1 MFAKETYKKIILTRR
16 ARRLNISLPPSPF
29 PTALA
34 KIKLMLTVTLLRP
47 LHMLATEP
55 IVAFLSI
62 YVAFNFSV
70 LFAFFAAFPYVFR
83 SVYHFST
90 ETSGLVFL
98 SLGVGCLLAVPT
110 VLLCDRYLYQPRVRI
125 SKQQGG
131 NGVVAPEYRLY
142 PAMVGSFGLPVGLF
156 VS

>member
-1 MFAKETYKKIILTRR
+1 
-16 ARRLNISLPPSPF
+16 
-29 PTALA
+29 
-34 KIKLMLTVTLLRP
+34 MLTVTLIRP

-62 YVAFNFSV
+62 YVGFNFAV

-110 VLLCDRYLYQPRVRI
+110 VLICDRYLYQPRVRS
-125 SKQQGG
+125 SKEKGG

-142 PAMVGSFGLPVGLF
+142 PAMLGSFGLPIGLF
-156 VS
+156 VSS